1 MKHRTELVLRCG
13 AHALAALPAAL
24 LVHGAWTDQLG
35 ADPVAALV
43 HRTGW
48 WALTLLL
55 VCLAMTPLRR
65 LSGSA
70 VPIRFRRLLG
80 LWSFAYASA
89 HLACFAVFD
98 LGLDLG
104 LLGAEIGKRPYILVG
119 FSAWLLLIPL
129 ALTSTRGMMR
139 RLGRRWVQ
147 LHRLVYLVAAL
158 GVLHFWWQVK
168 ADIAQP
174 ALYAA
179 ILAVLLAA
187 RLRVPRAADKT

>member
-1 MKHRTELVLRCG
+1 MERRTERLLRCA
-13 AHALAALPAAL
+13 AHALAALPAVL
-24 LVHGAWTDQLG
+24 LAHGAWTERLG

-65 LSGSA
+65 LSGSTA
-70 VPIRFRRLLG
+70 PIRFRRLLG
-80 LWSFAYASA
+80 LWAFAYASA

-104 LLGAEIGKRPYILVG
+104 LLAAEIGKRPYILVG

-129 ALTSTRGMMR
+129 AITSTRGMMR

-147 LHRLVYLVAAL
+147 LHRLVYPVAVL

-174 ALYAA
+174 LLYAT

-187 RLRVPRAADKT
+187 RLKSSRVADKT